1 MDLQVPGH
9 RVEEDAW
16 AKLLHSMSPIVV
28 YAKEAIGKKLTSS
41 LDFPAVLVELV
52 LMYDCPLERLDSDAG
67 SQDWFKSFLI
77 SNHFVVSGDVES
89 DWKASEWR
97 QKFQR
102 CLSRQE
108 VCDQADWLA
117 RVRNLTRRMP
127 RVRTILRGEDDFRSR
142 SIVLSSGDFSKLYP
156 GCWLNDDLIDAYFY
170 LITARAGR
178 ESCSVKPGCEAEVF
192 LKVEGVSCFF
202 FQARDDAKRK
212 FITNLLSKN
221 IFKLHMLMFPIH
233 VNQNHFILA
242 VVNFQKK
249 RIELYDSYRE
259 SHQKILDYLLA
270 FLIQEAQKQSEK
282 VDFSKWTMEHLTSPF
297 QKNGVDC
304 GVFVCTTANYLAQ
317 GLDLDYTEDDI
328 PLFRLKMVRDLSR
341 GKLD

>member
-1 MDLQVPGH
+1 MDLQVPGAG
-9 RVEEDAW
+9 EDAW
-16 AKLLHSMSPIVV
+16 ALLFHSLSPIVV
-28 YAKEAIGKKLTSS
+28 YAKEAIRKELNRS

-52 LMYDCPLERLDSDAG
+52 CMYDCPLERLSGPGAG

-77 SNHFVVSGDVES
+77 SHHFVVSGDVES
-89 DWKASEWR
+89 VWEASEWR

-102 CLSRQE
+102 CLSRKE
-108 VCDQADWLA
+108 VCDQGDWLA
-117 RVRNLTRRMP
+117 RVRNFRSARP
-127 RVRTILRGEDDFRSR
+127 SVRTIFRAKDDSS
-142 SIVLSSGDFSKLYP
+142 SIVLSSDDFSKLYP

-178 ESCSVKPGCEAEVF
+178 ESCSVKPGCKAEVF

-317 GLDLDYTEDDI
+317 GLDLDYTQDDM

>member
-1 MDLQVPGH
+1 MGLQVPGAG
-9 RVEEDAW
+9 EDAW
-16 AKLLHSMSPIVV
+16 ALLLHSLSPIAV
-28 YAKEAIGKKLTSS
+28 YAKEAIRKELNSS

-52 LMYDCPLERLDSDAG
+52 YMYDCPLERLSGPGAG

-89 DWKASEWR
+89 VWKESEWR

-102 CLSRQE
+102 CLSREEAYEQGG
-108 VCDQADWLA
+108 WLA
-117 RVRNLTRRMP
+117 RVRNSPSAMPCVRM
-127 RVRTILRGEDDFRSR
+127 IFRAENDSS
-142 SIVLSSGDFSKLYP
+142 SIYLSSGDFCKLYP
-156 GCWLNDDLIDAYFY
+156 GCWLNDNLIDAYFY
-170 LITARAGR
+170 LITARAER
-178 ESCSVKPGCEAEVF
+178 ENRSVKPGCEAEDL

-202 FQARDDAKRK
+202 FQAPDSSKRK
-212 FITNLLSKN
+212 FITSLLCKN
-221 IFKLHMLMFPIH
+221 IFKLDMLMFPVH
-233 VNQNHFILA
+233 VNENHFILA

-249 RIELYDSYRE
+249 RIELYDSHRK

-270 FLIQEAQKQSEK
+270 FLIQEAKKQSEK
-282 VDFSKWTMEHLTSPF
+282 VDFSNWTMEHLTSPL
-297 QKNGVDC
+297 QNNQVDC

-317 GLDLDYTEDDI
+317 GLDLDYTEADM

>member
-1 MDLQVPGH
+1 VDLQVPGAG
-9 RVEEDAW
+9 EDAW
-16 AKLLHSMSPIVV
+16 ALLFHSLSPIVV
-28 YAKEAIGKKLTSS
+28 YAKEAIRKELNSS

-52 LMYDCPLERLDSDAG
+52 CMYDCPLERLSGPGAG

-108 VCDQADWLA
+108 VCDHGVWLA
-117 RVRNLTRRMP
+117 RVRNLPRRMP
-127 RVRTILRGEDDFRSR
+127 RLRTIFRAEDDSR
-142 SIVLSSGDFSKLYP
+142 SIALSSGDFSKLDP

-170 LITARAGR
+170 LITARAER
-178 ESCSVKPGCEAEVF
+178 ESRSVKPGCEAEDF

-202 FQARDDAKRK
+202 FQARDSSKHK
-212 FITNLLSKN
+212 FITSLLCEN
-221 IFKLHMLMFPIH
+221 IFKLDMLMFPVH
-233 VNQNHFILA
+233 VNRNHFILA
-242 VVNFQKK
+242 VVNFQQK
-249 RIELYDSYRE
+249 RIELYDSHRK
-259 SHQKILDYLLA
+259 SHQDILDYLMG
-270 FLIQEAQKQSEK
+270 FLVMEAMKRHEL
-282 VDFSKWTMEHLTSPF
+282 VEFRNWTTEHLTSPL
-297 QKNGVDC
+297 QNNEVDC

-317 GLDLDYTEDDI
+317 GLDLDYTEDDM